1 MDNQNLKCVM
11 VIDESLPT
19 GIISNTAAVMGITLG
34 KLMPEA
40 VGSDVTDCTGTQH
53 PGIIEVPVPILKGT
67 RSQLRELRSRLY
79 HPDYADMAVVDFSD
93 VAQSCKTYD
102 EFIDKIAAVPESEL
116 QYFGVAIC
124 GNKKQVNRLTGSMA
138 LLR

>member
-40 VGSDVTDCTGTQH
+40 VGSDVTDHTGIQH
-53 PGIIEVPVPILKGT
+53 PGIIEFPVPILKGT

-116 QYFGVAIC
+116 HYFGVAIC